1 MKSYSSSEVIAMLK
15 ADGWYH
21 VRTRGDHWH
30 FKHTAKKGL
39 VTVPHPNKSLRIHEL
54 KSIERQSG
62 LKFK

>member
-1 MKSYSSSEVIAMLK
+1 MKNYSSSEVIDLLK

-21 VRTRGDHWH
+21 VRTKGDHWH
-30 FKHTAKKGL
+30 FKHDVKKGL
-39 VTVPHPNKSLRIHEL
+39 TTVPHPRKNLRIDEL